1 MPTPTTAEVLK
12 QYRDELANMEAAGKN
27 NTSRY
32 SDYQQRINELELEQY
47 QENKAR
53 DAAAK
58 QGKKAGGKVMRS
70 DMEKQTKYRK
80 GGMCKSKKGYA
91 KGGMARGC
99 GAAVRGTRKAKIR

>member
-91 KGGMARGC
+91 AGGSVRGC
-99 GAAVRGTRKAKIR
+99 GKAKRGVKKAKMY

>member
-1 MPTPTTAEVLK
+1 MPTPTTADVLK
-12 QYRDELANMEAAGKN
+12 QYRDELANMEAAGKKD
-27 NTSRY
+27 TSRY

-99 GAAVRGTRKAKIR
+99 GAAVRGIKKAKIR